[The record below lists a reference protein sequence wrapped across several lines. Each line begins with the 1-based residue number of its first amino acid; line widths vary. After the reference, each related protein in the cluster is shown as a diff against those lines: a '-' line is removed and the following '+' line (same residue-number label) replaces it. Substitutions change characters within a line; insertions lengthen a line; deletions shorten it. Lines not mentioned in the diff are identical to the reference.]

1 MGMGMGSLREVDG
14 VESERRV
21 CVVTIAH
28 LRRRRVEGRW
38 GAMELARPAAAW
50 RLDGLQSTSTGRR
63 LRACRAIP
71 ASQASSRSTPAPV
84 AVPSSTGHEM
94 GTLTV
99 RG

>member
-1 MGMGMGSLREVDG
+1 MWSPLRI
-14 VESERRV
+14 SE
-21 CVVTIAH
+21 
-28 LRRRRVEGRW
+28 RRRVEGRW

-50 RLDGLQSTSTGRR
+50 RVDGLQSTSAGRR

-71 ASQASSRSTPAPV
+71 ASQASSRTTPAPV